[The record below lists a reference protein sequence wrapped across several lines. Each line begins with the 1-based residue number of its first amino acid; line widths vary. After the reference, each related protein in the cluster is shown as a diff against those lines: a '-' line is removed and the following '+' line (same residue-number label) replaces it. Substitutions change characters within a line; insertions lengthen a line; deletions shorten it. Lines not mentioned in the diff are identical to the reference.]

1 MLWRP
6 SVRNASRRFLVDG
19 SRVLAS
25 ARALSVAV
33 SAPPPS
39 LPQSPPPSYRGRRW
53 LDYFSSAA
61 SKAEEEEDLFLLE
74 RMGSLALT
82 LKTCVIPERHPLN
95 QVALNVR
102 SKLTQRLP
110 KTESDLL
117 VLLEDMTQHLAPHTP
132 PAPPKK
138 LSLFGRLRSR
148 LSFRKKSLAATSEQA
163 VATRPWGVGTAGGE
177 GGFQRALTDYHSIQ
191 AEYGRTSKALQF
203 VSFDAPVPAVPVP
216 VERGY
221 ELKWQFESQTCMR
234 LALLRSYLAR
244 LRRGVADGDV
254 KAERLV
260 GPRADKLLRLCDA
273 VLLGSASERLLEHLL
288 LFDDEMGGFSQGSL
302 QDALYLLYEPEVQT
316 VLSALLAVDEL
327 HADLRKKKGVVKF
340 ASTYLLDRLE
350 LNVKSR
356 CVLAWCD
363 PSYKGFNA
371 LPDTT
376 RASLPEL
383 LSSRAQ
389 YFEQGLAVGHAFV
402 QDIMADRRLHYF
414 DRGEMRESVRNGA
427 VFIACVSVL
436 DALIRGL

>member
-1 MLWRP
+1 
-6 SVRNASRRFLVDG
+6 VRNARRFLVDG
-19 SRVLAS
+19 PRVLAS

-39 LPQSPPPSYRGRRW
+39 LPQSPPPSKRGRRL

-117 VLLEDMTQHLAPHTP
+117 VLLEDMTQHLAPHHTP

-148 LSFRKKSLAATSEQA
+148 LTFRKKSSAATSEQA
-163 VATRPWGVGTAGGE
+163 VATSPWGVGTAGGE
-177 GGFQRALTDYHSIQ
+177 GVFQGALTDHHSIQ
-191 AEYGRTSKALQF
+191 AEYGCTSRALQF

-221 ELKWQFESQTCMR
+221 ELKWQFGAQTCLR

-260 GPRADKLLRLCDA
+260 GLRADKLLRLCDA

-327 HADLRKKKGVVKF
+327 HADLRRKKGVVKF

-363 PSYKGFNA
+363 PNYKGFNA

-414 DRGEMRESVRNGA
+414 DRGEMRESVRHGA

>member
-1 MLWRP
+1 MPLQVPIP
-6 SVRNASRRFLVDG
+6 SK
-19 SRVLAS
+19 
-25 ARALSVAV
+25 
-33 SAPPPS
+33 
-39 LPQSPPPSYRGRRW
+39 RGRRW
-53 LDYFSSAA
+53 LDYFSTAA

-74 RMGSLALT
+74 RVGGLAST
-82 LKTCVIPERHPLN
+82 LKTCMIPERHPLN

-117 VLLEDMTQHLAPHTP
+117 VLLKDMTEHLAPHTP

-148 LSFRKKSLAATSEQA
+148 LSFRTKAAVASEKA
-163 VATRPWGVGTAGGE
+163 ATRPWGIGAAGGE
-177 GGFQRALTDYHSIQ
+177 EALQRALADHHRIQ
-191 AEYGRTSKALQF
+191 ADYGRTSKALQF

-221 ELKWQFESQTCMR
+221 ELKWQFEAQTCLR
-234 LALLRSYLAR
+234 LALLREYLSR
-244 LRRGVADGDV
+244 LRRGVVDGDV
-254 KAERLV
+254 RSERLV

-273 VLLGSASERLLEHLL
+273 VLLGSASERLLEHLV
-288 LFDDEMGGFSQGSL
+288 LFDDEAGNFSQGSL
-302 QDALYLLYEPEVQT
+302 QDAFYLLYEPEVQT
-316 VLSALLAVDEL
+316 VVSALMTVDDL
-327 HADLRKKKGVVKF
+327 HADHRKKKGVVKF

-363 PSYKGFNA
+363 PNYKGFNA
-371 LPDTT
+371 LPDTV
-376 RASLPEL
+376 RASLPEI

-389 YFEQGLAVGHAFV
+389 YFEQGLAVGHTLIHDV
-402 QDIMADRRLHYF
+402 MADRRLHFF